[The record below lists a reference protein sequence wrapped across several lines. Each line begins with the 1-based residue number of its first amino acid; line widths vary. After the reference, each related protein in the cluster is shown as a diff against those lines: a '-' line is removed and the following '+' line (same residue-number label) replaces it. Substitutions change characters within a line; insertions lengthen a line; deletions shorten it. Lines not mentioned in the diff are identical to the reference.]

1 MEEALESVYKLQL
14 HEEQQ
19 VDAGQ
24 ALITFFGIIYFGQTK
39 RIRTSII
46 DTGKGLKT
54 LNPASTGLIFF
65 SFRHFFMGISL
76 STKSGP

>member
-24 ALITFFGIIYFGQTK
+24 ALINFFGIIYFGQTK
-39 RIRTSII
+39 RIQTSVI

-54 LNPASTGLIFF
+54 LNLASNGLIFF
-65 SFRHFFMGISL
+65 SFRHFVYGNIIIY
-76 STKSGP
+76 